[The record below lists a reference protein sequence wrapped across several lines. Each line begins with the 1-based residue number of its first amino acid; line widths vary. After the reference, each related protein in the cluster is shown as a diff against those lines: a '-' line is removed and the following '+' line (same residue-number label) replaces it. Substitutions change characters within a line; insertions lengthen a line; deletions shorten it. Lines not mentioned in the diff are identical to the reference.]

1 MALSLTAEQKNIS
14 SLFYNEDQYVI
25 PEYQRPYCWNRDTL
39 YQMYS
44 DIMSAYSHQQEDY
57 FIGTIILAR
66 SEGEEQNFPQIVDG
80 QQRIVTLWLFLKVMY
95 LLVPDMKKIRKSL
108 EVEQW
113 NGNYVSKI
121 KSNVRDSDDPFQME
135 TLWKLEELDKP
146 VKDDSP
152 LISNYIFLKE
162 WLSEYF
168 SRISNEKKQSFIK
181 YFINQVYLLPIE
193 LKGKTQSEANDKALT
208 IFETFNNRGQN
219 LEDAD
224 IFKAKLYDKASSVGK
239 TEDFLDRWS
248 MIKENCED
256 ARLKIDDL
264 FKIYSHVLRGKQGVT
279 TFEKSLRD
287 FFVKDLESPL
297 IRSNYEEV
305 TDELFCLLALY
316 RKVITL
322 TDDST
327 SIGMWLK
334 ILSLYSSYNYPRY
347 AVISYL
353 YKYGEDD
360 YFERFLENLVR
371 ICYGSSSTIK
381 FVIYSVIRSIFA
393 DSIHESH
400 VEDFILLDGHNLK
413 LSSFSGKG
421 MTLLAFY
428 LVVKEPI
435 KGKYSFGKILSYAEL
450 KPLMFTKNVSS
461 YSKMLGNMVVLVDKN
476 NSSYPAYD
484 YLYFKVK
491 SINHICVEDIYKEVS
506 SRNSCLY
513 KLVCDFLLG
522 NHAYDRKN

>member
-44 DIMSAYSHQQEDY
+44 DIMTAYSHQQEDY

-66 SEGEEQNFPQIVDG
+66 SQDDEQNFPQIVDG
-80 QQRIVTLWLFLKVMY
+80 QQRLVTLWLFLKVMY

-121 KSNVRDSDDPFQME
+121 KSNVRDSDDPVQME
-135 TLWKLEELDKP
+135 ALWKMEKIECP
-146 VKDDSP
+146 VKADSS
-152 LISNYIFLKE
+152 LTVNYNLLKE

-168 SRISNEKKQSFIK
+168 SRISDEKKQAFIK

-193 LKGKTQSEANDKALT
+193 LKGKTQTEANDKALT

-224 IFKAKLYDKASSVGK
+224 IFKAKLYDKASSVGR
-239 TEDFLDRWS
+239 TQDFLDRWS

-256 ARLKIDDL
+256 AKLKIDDL
-264 FKIYSHVLRGKQGVT
+264 FKIYSHILRGKQGIT

-287 FFVKDLESPL
+287 FFVKDFNSPL
-297 IRSNYEEV
+297 LCCNYEEV
-305 TDELFCLLALY
+305 TDELLHLLCLY
-316 RKVITL
+316 RKVIAL
-322 TDDST
+322 ADDS
-327 SIGMWLK
+327 SSVGMWLK
-334 ILSLYSSYNYPRY
+334 ILSHYSSYSYPRF
-347 AVISYL
+347 AVICYL
-353 YKYGEDD
+353 YKYGNDE
-360 YFERFLENLVR
+360 YFECFLKNIVR
-371 ICYGSSSTIK
+371 ICYGSSSTVK
-381 FVIYSVIRSIFA
+381 FVIYSVIRAIFA
-393 DSIHESH
+393 DVIHESH
-400 VEDFILLDGHNLK
+400 VEDFIMLDGQNLK

-428 LVVKEPI
+428 LAVNKAIE
-435 KGKYSFGKILSYAEL
+435 GKYYFGKILSYADL

-461 YSKMLGNMVVLVDKN
+461 YSRMLGNMVVLIDKKH
-476 NSSYPAYD
+476 SVYPSYD
-484 YLYFKVK
+484 SLYFKAK
-491 SINHICVEDIYKEVS
+491 SLIHPNDEDVYKEIS
-506 SRNSCLY
+506 SRHAYLY
-513 KLVCDFLLG
+513 NLVADFLLG
-522 NHAYDRKN
+522 KRSYD

>member
-57 FIGTIILAR
+57 FMGTIILAR
-66 SEGEEQNFPQIVDG
+66 SQDDEQNFPQIVDG
-80 QQRIVTLWLFLKVMY
+80 QQRLVTLWLFLKVMY

-135 TLWKLEELDKP
+135 TLWKLEELESS
-146 VKDDSP
+146 VKADSP
-152 LISNYIFLKE
+152 LMNNYSYLKD

-168 SRISNEKKQSFIK
+168 SRISEEKKQNFIK

-193 LKGKTQSEANDKALT
+193 LKGKTQAEANDKALT

-256 ARLKIDDL
+256 AKLKIDDL
-264 FKIYSHVLRGKQGVT
+264 FKIYSHVLRGKQGIT

-287 FFVKDLESPL
+287 FFVKDFDSPL
-297 IRSNYEEV
+297 LCRNYEEV
-305 TDELFCLLALY
+305 TDELSYLLTLY
-316 RKVITL
+316 KKVLTL
-322 TDDST
+322 TEDST

-334 ILSLYSSYNYPRY
+334 ILSLYSSYKYPRY
-347 AVISYL
+347 AVICYL
-353 YKYGEDD
+353 YRYGSDE
-360 YFERFLENLVR
+360 YFEHFLINLVR
-371 ICYGSSSTIK
+371 ICYGSNSTVK
-381 FVIYSVIRSIFA
+381 FAIYSVIRAIFA
-393 DSIHESH
+393 GVIHESH
-400 VEDFILLDGHNLK
+400 INDYIVLDGQNLK

-421 MTLLAFY
+421 MALLAFY
-428 LVVKEPI
+428 LIVKEPI
-435 KGKYSFGKILSYAEL
+435 KGKYTFAKIMSYADFRS
-450 KPLMFTKNVSS
+450 LMLNKNVSP
-461 YSKMLGNMVVLVDKN
+461 YSKMLGNMFVLADKN
-476 NSSYPAYD
+476 HSVYPLYD
-484 YLYFKVK
+484 NLYFKVK
-491 SINHICVEDIYKEVS
+491 GLVHFNTEGVYKEVS
-506 SRNSCLY
+506 LRHSYLY
-513 KLVCDFLLG
+513 NLVVDFLLG
-522 NHAYDRKN
+522 KHAYD